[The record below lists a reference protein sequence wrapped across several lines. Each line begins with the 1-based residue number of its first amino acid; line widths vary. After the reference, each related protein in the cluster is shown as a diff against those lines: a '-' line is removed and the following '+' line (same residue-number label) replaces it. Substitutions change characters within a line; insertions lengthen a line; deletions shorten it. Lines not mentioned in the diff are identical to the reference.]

1 MWQRIFADL
10 KHLKT
15 RWLILF
21 AILVFILDYAQI
33 YMTFR
38 NYGSMYNGI
47 IGMHAVLG
55 GWAEAPTQ
63 YRILVPAI
71 YGVILGFSPSLSG
84 TLQAVWIY
92 EPLKM
97 LLMFWAVCAFFV
109 FVREFLEENWALLG
123 TLILCACLPLTFR
136 YDYAGQYAELAI
148 FAMGFRAIW
157 RNDQKNIIKWIIL
170 GTLNR
175 ETAFI
180 LPFLNF
186 LCNRKKTNLW
196 LWSFFAYSAVFF
208 GVRLF
213 FGWRDYIQFLT
224 VGTNILRISNIYK
237 FPQGLG
243 KTIVYSPYFNPVWFI
258 IPMVGIWLYWSLK
271 DFKKKPD
278 FFQKAFWLIPVFY
291 IISFFFALQD
301 EIRIFIWFY
310 LILIPMSLWSW
321 REDHSQ
327 NLKPKRSNEISENRV
342 SSLSDREKTVS
353 MLVK

>member
-1 MWQRIFADL
+1 MSNLKDL
-10 KHLKT
+10 KVK
-15 RWLILF
+15 WVVLF
-21 AILVFILDYAQI
+21 AVLVFILDYAQI

-47 IGMHAVLG
+47 MGMHAVLG

-63 YRILVPAI
+63 YRVLVPAI
-71 YGVILGFSPSLSG
+71 YGMILGFFPSLSG

-123 TLILCACLPLTFR
+123 TVILCACLPLTFR
-136 YDYAGQYAELAI
+136 YDYAEQYAELAI

-157 RNDQKNIIKWIIL
+157 RNDQRNLIKWIIL
-170 GTLNR
+170 GALNR

-180 LPFLNF
+180 LPCLNF
-186 LCNRKKTNLW
+186 LVNRGKTNLW
-196 LWSFFAYSAVFF
+196 LWSFLAYSAVFF
-208 GVRLF
+208 GVRVL

-243 KTIVYSPYFNPVWFI
+243 KTIVYSPYFNPVWLI
-258 IPMVGIWLYWSLK
+258 APMIGIWLYWSLK
-271 DFKKKPD
+271 DFKKKPE
-278 FFQKAFWLIPVFY
+278 FFQKAFFLIPVFY
-291 IISFFFALQD
+291 TIAFFFALQD

-321 REDHSQ
+321 RKDS
-327 NLKPKRSNEISENRV
+327 LKDVKPPKSDEISIPQV
-342 SSLSDREKTVS
+342 SSLKENKEPILWGANETG
-353 MLVK
+353 

>member
-1 MWQRIFADL
+1 MLRPVLRDL

-21 AILVFILDYAQI
+21 AVLVFVLDYAQI

-47 IGMHAVLG
+47 MGMHAVLG

-63 YRILVPAI
+63 YRVLVPGL
-71 YGVILGFSPSLSG
+71 YGAILGFFPSFSG
-84 TLQAVWIY
+84 TQQAVWIY

-97 LLMFWAVCAFFV
+97 LLMFWAICAFFV

-157 RNDQKNIIKWIIL
+157 RNDQKNTIKWIIL

-186 LCNRKKTNLW
+186 LLNRKKTNLW

-208 GVRLF
+208 GIRLF
-213 FGWRDYIQFLT
+213 LGWRDYVQFLT

-243 KTIVYSPYFNPVWFI
+243 KTIIYSPYFNPVWFI

-278 FFQKAFWLIPVFY
+278 FFQKAFWLIPLFY
-291 IISFFFALQD
+291 MISFFFALQD

-321 REDHSQ
+321 REDSFKDT
-327 NLKPKRSNEISENRV
+327 KPPEGDEIFTPQHL
-342 SSLSDREKTVS
+342 SSKKDEEPILSLIK
-353 MLVK
+353 